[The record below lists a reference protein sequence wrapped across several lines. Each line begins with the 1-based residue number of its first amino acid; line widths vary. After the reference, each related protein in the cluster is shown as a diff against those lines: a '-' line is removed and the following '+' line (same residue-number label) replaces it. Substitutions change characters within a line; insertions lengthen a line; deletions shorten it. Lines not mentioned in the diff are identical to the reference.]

1 MAVFLSFMKITMRL
15 IFFPLLFLA
24 ANAFAQDGGQLY
36 ATYCSAC
43 HAEDGRGATGGA
55 FPPLAG
61 SSWLADPAD
70 RAVKVVL
77 HGLDGPVQVSGK
89 SYNLAMP
96 PQGAVLTDDV
106 IAAILT
112 YVRSSWGNKEKP
124 VTPTFV
130 KSIREQTQR
139 DKPWTGSEILKLHPL
154 KVEPSAL
161 KNLISRTYLG
171 KWNDL
176 PDFSKLTSEN
186 VEEEHD
192 GLISLDQATV
202 KTDHFG
208 LVWEAEFEANKDGEY
223 QFYFDA
229 DDGGRVVIDGKTL
242 VEIRKLGPMN
252 GSRSKVPKIR
262 LSKGLH
268 PIRIEYYEVTQNQG
282 VQLGWKGPD
291 VKEWKWLSKEAPTNT
306 KRWPDIPI
314 EPTAN
319 RTAIYRNFIAGT
331 TPRAIG
337 FGFPGG
343 LNLAWSADHLGPELL
358 WTGKFMDG
366 GHHWTDRGTGNEP
379 PAGGN
384 VVKLSNGR
392 ALPEN
397 ARFQGYQLDKE
408 GNPTF
413 RTKIGDQILS
423 DSWKAGT
430 TAGQAD
436 RQPAFTRQLSW
447 SGGSSPLEIVISDLF
462 AAAMFD
468 DHEYSLGDQLFI
480 HAEGSHPEVRN
491 GKTVLTLPPGQ
502 SATLTYRWKK

>member
-1 MAVFLSFMKITMRL
+1 MKKTMRL
-15 IFFPLLFLA
+15 SFYPALLLLA
-24 ANAFAQDGGQLY
+24 ANASAQDGGQLY

-43 HAEDGRGATGGA
+43 HAEDGKGATGGA

-61 SSWLADPAD
+61 SSWLEGPAD

-77 HGLDGPVQVSGK
+77 YGLEGPVQVSGK

-96 PQGAVLTDDV
+96 PQGGVLTDDV

-112 YVRSSWGNKEKP
+112 YVRSSWGNKEAP
-124 VTPTFV
+124 VTKEMV
-130 KSIREQTQR
+130 ESIRKQTPR
-139 DKPWTGSEILKLHPL
+139 DKPWTGSEILQLHPL
-154 KVEPSAL
+154 KTEPSAL

-208 LVWEAEFEANKDGEY
+208 LVWEAEFEAHKDGEY

-229 DDGGRVVIDGKTL
+229 DDGGRVVLDGKTL

-262 LSKGLH
+262 LTKGLH
-268 PIRIEYYEVTQNQG
+268 PIRIEYYEFTQNQG

-291 VKEWKWLSKEAPTNT
+291 VKEWKWLSKEVPTNT

-314 EPTAN
+314 APTAS

-343 LNLAWSADHLGPELL
+343 VNLAWSADHLGPELL

-379 PAGGN
+379 PAGDN
-384 VVKLSNGR
+384 VVKISNR
-392 ALPEN
+392 TTLPAD
-397 ARFQGYQLDKE
+397 ARFQGYQLDNE

-413 RTKIGDQILS
+413 RIKVGDQVLTET
-423 DSWKAGT
+423 WKAGST
-430 TAGQAD
+430 D
-436 RQPAFTRQLSW
+436 QPSLTRQLSW
-447 SGGSSPLEIVISDLF
+447 SGGGSPLEILVSDLF
-462 AAAMFD
+462 AVTKTGD
-468 DHEYSLGDQLFI
+468 QDYSLGDQIFL
-480 HAEGSHPEVRN
+480 HAEHFQPESRD
-491 GKTVLTLPPGQ
+491 GKTTLSIPPGQ